1 MQANKLT
8 IATTILLSSGNKI
21 PMIGYGTYQLKG
33 NDCVLGTKAAINSGY
48 THIDTASIYQN
59 EAEIKRALE

>member
-8 IATTILLSSGNKI
+8 IATSVLLSSGNKI

-33 NDCVLGTKAAINSGY
+33 NDCIAGTKAAINCGY
-48 THIDTASIYQN
+48 THIDTASIYGN
-59 EAEIKRALE
+59 